1 MSDLLPEDMLT
12 AELPPGGEEV
22 KFYLYVD
29 KSPAKV
35 KLAFSVQADRSKK
48 RQVVTEEELLINF
61 KVKRFCSKVAKIVLG
76 WKR

>member
-35 KLAFSVQADRSKK
+35 KLAFSV
-48 RQVVTEEELLINF
+48 
-61 KVKRFCSKVAKIVLG
+61 
-76 WKR
+76 